1 MLTGMNTVCYDYLL
15 EENMNIAVIALVAV
29 VSFALG
35 YAFRGSIGKELKVIG
50 TDIKAEFA
58 KLSADL
64 KAKL

>member
-1 MLTGMNTVCYDYLL
+1 
-15 EENMNIAVIALVAV
+15 MNIAVIALVAV

>member
-1 MLTGMNTVCYDYLL
+1 M
-15 EENMNIAVIALVAV
+15 VIALAAIA
-29 VSFALG
+29 SFALG

>member
-1 MLTGMNTVCYDYLL
+1 MDLIGFI
-15 EENMNIAVIALVAV
+15 IAA

-35 YAFRGSIGKELKVIG
+35 YAFRGSVSKELKVIG
-50 TDIKAEFA
+50 TDIKAELA